1 VKAGSGS
8 WSTFADGTS
17 SGTSTRVTGLTN
29 GTSYTF
35 QVAAVNAAGAGSY
48 SSASSAVVPGTVAGA
63 PTITAVTAGDGQL
76 SVAFTAPSDTGGATV
91 TDYDYQLNG
100 GSWVSVGATTSPFT
114 ISSLTNGTEY
124 LVRVR
129 AVTSE
134 GDGAAS
140 GPATGTPR
148 TTPGAP
154 TSLSTTVGSGQVVVN
169 FTAGSDGGS
178 TILRYEYELD
188 DSDSWISAGVA
199 ASPVTVTGLTNGTT
213 YSIKIRAV
221 NAAGD
226 GAESAATTA
235 TPDVDGLPTQPTS
248 LAAGTPTATT
258 MPLTWSAPVDN
269 GGETVT
275 DYVVQYKLSTA
286 STWTTFSDAVSPT
299 AGATVTGLTAS
310 TSYDFRVA
318 AVNGVG
324 QGAYTDA
331 VTESTAAS

>member
-1 VKAGSGS
+1 
-8 WSTFADGTS
+8 
-17 SGTSTRVTGLTN
+17 
-29 GTSYTF
+29 
-35 QVAAVNAAGAGSY
+35 
-48 SSASSAVVPGTVAGA
+48 VVPGTVAGA
-63 PTITAVTAGDGQL
+63 PTITSVTAGDGQL

-248 LAAGTPTATT
+248 LTAVVIDDTSID
-258 MPLTWSAPVDN
+258 LDWSAPDDD

-331 VTESTAAS
+331 VSETTLAPSP

>member
-1 VKAGSGS
+1 
-8 WSTFADGTS
+8 
-17 SGTSTRVTGLTN
+17 
-29 GTSYTF
+29 
-35 QVAAVNAAGAGSY
+35 
-48 SSASSAVVPGTVAGA
+48 
-63 PTITAVTAGDGQL
+63 
-76 SVAFTAPSDTGGATV
+76 
-91 TDYDYQLNG
+91 
-100 GSWVSVGATTSPFT
+100 
-114 ISSLTNGTEY
+114 
-124 LVRVR
+124 
-129 AVTSE
+129 
-134 GDGAAS
+134 
-140 GPATGTPR
+140 
-148 TTPGAP
+148 
-154 TSLSTTVGSGQVVVN
+154 VVVS

-178 TILRYEYELD
+178 TILRYEYQVG
-188 DSDSWISAGVA
+188 SGSWISAGVV
-199 ASPVTVTGLTNGTT
+199 ASPVTVTGLTNGTE

-248 LAAGTPTATT
+248 LTAVVIDDTSID
-258 MPLTWSAPVDN
+258 LDWSAPDDD

-331 VTESTAAS
+331 VSETTLAPSP